1 MTSSDVTPYAVI
13 GATGKQGGA
22 VVDALLAA
30 NQPVRAVVRDPESAR
45 SASLAAR
52 GVTLVQGDQEDADSL
67 VGALRDIRGLFFMA
81 TFSEDAGG
89 TEGET
94 RRGRTVAQSAAR
106 AEVPHVVYSSV
117 GGAERHSGVPH
128 FESKRRVEEALTDLV
143 PSSFVRPTFF
153 MENLAGAVRADDSP
167 EFVYRFPMP
176 GDVPIQIVA
185 VADIGK
191 ISAAVLLDPS
201 LLPTGTIE
209 IAGDMLTGEQIAAAI
224 GKRLGKPA
232 RFEALPLSVLGD
244 EPDRR
249 AMFEWFVNTP
259 AYQAD
264 FDATRRLDPGVLDLA
279 AWLRTIAI

>member
-1 MTSSDVTPYAVI
+1 
-13 GATGKQGGA
+13 
-22 VVDALLAA
+22 
-30 NQPVRAVVRDPESAR
+30 
-45 SASLAAR
+45 
-52 GVTLVQGDQEDADSL
+52 
-67 VGALRDIRGLFFMA
+67 
-81 TFSEDAGG
+81 
-89 TEGET
+89 
-94 RRGRTVAQSAAR
+94 
-106 AEVPHVVYSSV
+106 
-117 GGAERHSGVPH
+117 
-128 FESKRRVEEALTDLV
+128 VEEALKDLV

-209 IAGDMLTGEQIAAAI
+209 IAGDMLTGEQIATAI
-224 GKRLGKPA
+224 GERLGKPA

-279 AWLRTIAI
+279 TWLRTIAV

>member
-1 MTSSDVTPYAVI
+1 M
-13 GATGKQGGA
+13 
-22 VVDALLAA
+22 DALLAA

-224 GKRLGKPA
+224 GERLGKPA

-264 FDATRRLDPGVLDLA
+264 FDATRRLDPGVLDLP